1 MHSSSKPTWN
11 LDNVLGD
18 IECPVEDRQ
27 AFETLIVESGDLPEK
42 NTPHAAPGAL
52 LKGRIVELTRDYVV
66 VDVGLKSEGLVPV
79 SEFRDSSELELNR
92 EIEVLLERPENERG
106 QIVLSRERAEKQRQW
121 EHILQHC
128 TEGSIVRGQIVR
140 KVKGGLMVDI
150 GIEAFL
156 PGSQIDNKRVK
167 DLDKYLNETYDLK
180 IIKINQDRRNVVV
193 SRRELLEAERVQRK
207 AQLLETIRSGDV
219 RKGLVKNI
227 TDFGV
232 FLDLDGID
240 GLLHIT
246 DMTWRRIKHPSEV
259 VQLGDELEV
268 MILNVDREKGR
279 VALGLKQR
287 EQNPWEAIEAKY
299 PIETR
304 VRGRITNL
312 VSYGAFMEIEPGIE
326 GLIHNSE
333 MSWVKNVTDPAEV
346 LSKGDEVEA
355 IVLSVQRDE
364 GKISLGLKQTG
375 HNPWDEVDAK
385 YPVGSSVSVE
395 VKSLTNYGAFVEL
408 QPGVEGLVH
417 VSDFSWAKKVN
428 HPSELLKKG
437 DHIDC
442 MVLSVDIESKKIT
455 LGLKQLGDNPWVTFG
470 KAHPV
475 GSRID
480 GKVSKTTTF
489 GAFIELEGELE
500 ALIHV
505 TELSD
510 ESISKVEDVLV
521 KGQEISAAILKVD
534 TEHKKIALTLRTPG
548 AAGIASG
555 KAAASDRAN

>member
-11 LDNVLGD
+11 LDNVLDD
-18 IECPVEDRQ
+18 IDCPDEDRQ
-27 AFETLIVESGDLPEK
+27 AFETLIVDPEGLPEK
-42 NTPHAAPGAL
+42 STPQATPGAL

-79 SEFRDSSELELNR
+79 SEFRDSSELVLDR

-167 DLDKYLNETYDLK
+167 DLDKYLNETFDLK

-268 MILNVDREKGR
+268 MILHVDREKGR

-299 PIETR
+299 PIQTK

-346 LSKGDEVEA
+346 ISKGDEVEA

-375 HNPWDEVDAK
+375 HNPWDEVEEK
-385 YPVGSSVSVE
+385 YPVGASVSVE

-417 VSDFSWAKKVN
+417 VSDLSWAKKIA
-428 HPSELLKKG
+428 HPSEVLKKG
-437 DHIDC
+437 DCIDC
-442 MVLSVDIESKKIT
+442 MILSVDKESKKIT
-455 LGLKQLGDNPWVTFG
+455 LGLKQLGDNPWVTFE

-475 GSRID
+475 GSKVS

-489 GAFIELEGELE
+489 GAFVELEGDLE
-500 ALIHV
+500 ALIHL

-510 ESISKVEDVLV
+510 ESISKVEDVLA
-521 KGQEISAAILKVD
+521 KGQEISAKILKID
-534 TEHKKIALTLRTPG
+534 TEHKKIALTLRASSDTRNDEG
-548 AAGIASG
+548 AALDQI
-555 KAAASDRAN
+555 D